1 MRAGERIV
9 ARRGNDVT
17 DDVTSLAIDA
27 RGGDRRALAEFVRR
41 TQADVWRFSAHLA
54 GHAAAD
60 DVTQEVFARAL
71 RSLPGYRA
79 EAPARLWLLG
89 IARRTCADHI
99 RRAVRRRRLADQLI
113 IDARRRGRRLVPDSA
128 DTQGLTALID
138 ALPPDYRSAFALT
151 QILGLSYAET
161 ASVCDCPVGTVR
173 SRVARAR
180 DAIVRQLEADET
192 AADELAES

>member
-1 MRAGERIV
+1 M
-9 ARRGNDVT
+9 
-17 DDVTSLAIDA
+17 DDVTSLAVDA
-27 RGGDRRALAEFVRR
+27 RDGDRRALTEFVRR

-54 GHAAAD
+54 GHDVAD

-89 IARRTCADHI
+89 IARRTCADHV
-99 RRAVRRRRLADQLI
+99 RREVRRRRLAEQLTS
-113 IDARRRGRRLVPDSA
+113 DARRRGRPLVPDSA
-128 DTQGLTALID
+128 ATHGLTVLID
-138 ALPPDYRSAFALT
+138 ALPPDYRAAFTLT

-180 DAIVRQLEADET
+180 EAIVRQLEADET
-192 AADELAES
+192 VPEELAES